1 MLTKETIRDIA
12 LSFPDTD
19 EQIQFDL
26 IHFRVNKK
34 FFASLNMAMKR
45 CTLKFSAEYQDIFIS
60 IGKGKIYAVPNAWGR
75 LGWTTLELPT
85 LKKEFIKDALL
96 VAWRG
101 TAPKKYEKLFPDWYK
116 DETD

>member
-19 EQIQFDL
+19 EQLQLDL

-75 LGWTTLELPT
+75 LGWTTFELPT
-85 LKKEFIKDALL
+85 LKKEFIKDAFLHSL
-96 VAWRG
+96 ERNCS
-101 TAPKKYEKLFPDWYK
+101 KKISKIISGVV
-116 DETD
+116 